1 MKTLARILFPMLMLA
16 AESSLANAN
25 ITTLTNYIKDTYGQ
39 ELIIS
44 DAQINQLS
52 WVMDNP
58 LATPE
63 MDFYKV
69 KGIHR
74 EVPRALSRL
83 YNLQRL
89 RSGSKEDFEKFI
101 APQKNVKAL
110 KDEKAEKVEILS
122 ADSFRQLS
130 ADIRALKDY
139 RYEGLAAAAII
150 SAVTLSPEAIKK
162 ARLIPSLKL
171 PTDSVKF
178 LAATAP
184 EAGKIYPLARA
195 LNNRFKTGNH
205 LFEVAFMPDSHLR
218 HMMYNE
224 GSLSMYE
231 HIDQGLSSGSVS
243 GDDLRFWYYHWVI
256 NITGFRGHLAPKG
269 SLYLTQ
275 DTYNAMTAVKSV
287 LDQLDTRKK
296 DFNPMRAYLAKRSD
310 WLQLDKLT
318 QNTNEQLAL
327 ASIAA
332 SLRLFSPEQGKQL
345 YQAFRQLTPTDQN
358 RWLAYSQYQF
368 TNTRTPAPTY
378 APALFANAVSETGL
392 AGTVIKVLPLFLD
405 VIDKEQQMRKNG
417 KLNLQVPVS
426 FRKLSQHQQVHRLLH
441 QSQKGSVAI
450 DPVTGV
456 ASIAK

>member
-1 MKTLARILFPMLMLA
+1 MKTLARILFPMMMLA

-25 ITTLTNYIKDTYGQ
+25 ITTLRDYIKATYGQ
-39 ELIIS
+39 ELVIS

-63 MDFYKV
+63 MDFYTV

-89 RSGSKEDFEKFI
+89 RSGTNEDFEKFI
-101 APQKNVKAL
+101 APQKDAKAL
-110 KDEKAEKVEILS
+110 KVEKAEKVEILS

-139 RYEGLAAAAII
+139 QYEGLAAAAII

-162 ARLIPSLKL
+162 ARLIPNLKL

-184 EAGKIYPLARA
+184 EAGKIYPLAQA
-195 LNNRFKTGNH
+195 LNKRFKTGNH

-224 GSLSMYE
+224 GSLAMYE
-231 HIDQGLSSGSVS
+231 HIDQGLANGSVS
-243 GDDLRFWYYHWVI
+243 RDDLRFWYYHWVI
-256 NITGFRGHLAPKG
+256 NIAGFRGHIAPKG

-287 LDQLDTRKK
+287 LDQLGTRKK
-296 DFNPMRAYLAKRSD
+296 DFNPMRAYLAKRAD

-318 QNTNEQLAL
+318 QNTDEQQAL

-345 YQAFRQLTPTDQN
+345 YQAFRQLTPADQK
-358 RWLAYSQYQF
+358 RWLAYSQFQF

-378 APALFANAVSETGL
+378 APALFANAVVEAGL
-392 AGTVIKVLPLFLD
+392 TDTVVKVLPLF
-405 VIDKEQQMRKNG
+405 
-417 KLNLQVPVS
+417 S
-426 FRKLSQHQQVHRLLH
+426 
-441 QSQKGSVAI
+441 
-450 DPVTGV
+450 
-456 ASIAK
+456 

>member
-1 MKTLARILFPMLMLA
+1 MKTLAQILFPMVMLA

-25 ITTLTNYIKDTYGQ
+25 ITTLKDYIKATYGQ

-89 RSGSKEDFEKFI
+89 RSGTKEDFEKFI
-101 APQKNVKAL
+101 APQK
-110 KDEKAEKVEILS
+110 DEKAEILSAEILS
-122 ADSFRQLS
+122 AESFRQLS

-139 RYEGLAAAAII
+139 RYEVLAAAAII
-150 SAVTLSPEAIKK
+150 SAVTLSPEAINK
-162 ARLIPSLKL
+162 ARLIPNLKL

-184 EAGKIYPLARA
+184 EAGKIYPLAQA
-195 LNNRFKTGNH
+195 LNSRFKTGNH

-231 HIDQGLSSGSVS
+231 HIDQGLSNGSVS

-256 NITGFRGHLAPKG
+256 NITGFRGHIAPKG

-287 LDQLDTRKK
+287 LDQLGTRKK

-310 WLQLDKLT
+310 WLQLEKLT

-332 SLRLFSPEQGKQL
+332 SLRLFSAEQGKQL
-345 YQAFRQLTPTDQN
+345 YQAFRQLTLADQK

-378 APALFANAVSETGL
+378 APALFANAVAETGL
-392 AGTVIKVLPLFLD
+392 TDTVIKVLPRFLD

-426 FRKLSQHQQVHRLLH
+426 FHKLSQHQQVNRLLH
-441 QSQKGSVAI
+441 QSQKGSVTI
-450 DPVTGV
+450 DPVTGI